1 MKGKGIAMN
10 FIRVTEAN
18 AGEIWE
24 HLAKRL
30 GEKGFLYT
38 DEDGVQFPDCYCSEF
53 GVGTDSIRL
62 TILPKGVSEFFF
74 IRFRAPTGYPTDFF
88 ESEIAFD
95 DAGQQ
100 VIVRQRLSLD
110 PDMRQHARDN
120 TGEWIFQY
128 GTASEES

>member
-1 MKGKGIAMN
+1 MN

-30 GEKGFLYT
+30 GEKGFLYI
-38 DEDGVQFPDCYCSEF
+38 DEEGVQFPGCYCNEF
-53 GVGTDSIRL
+53 GVGKDSIKL

-74 IRFRAPTGYPTDFF
+74 IRFRAPLGYSTNFLQP
-88 ESEIAFD
+88 EIAFD
-95 DAGQQ
+95 DMGQQ
-100 VIVRQRLSLD
+100 IIVRQCLSLD
-110 PDMRQHARDN
+110 PDMRQRAKGN

-128 GTASEES
+128 GTAFEES